1 MLNLIEVT
9 ILYQLLAGIS
19 PLIFLFYQKREGLN
33 ILFTHL
39 FCSFLCTLMIFI
51 THFYRLENL
60 IFFNSYIFSAS
71 VLLPLM
77 YYKSVEK
84 KFIKHLI
91 LIVFII
97 NLTLLISELI
107 KTDFLVISLVSE
119 NILEITLCLF
129 FYFDFLLSN
138 ELSSSK
144 KLFFWINTSFFIY
157 NCFSF
162 LFNLY
167 ITEIMHSHLWFI
179 HNIVEG
185 SSKLFITLSIW
196 KFSRENN

>member
-51 THFYRLENL
+51 THFYRVENL
-60 IFFNSYIFSAS
+60 IYLNSYIFAAS
-71 VLLPLM
+71 VLLPLI

-84 KFIKHLI
+84 KFIKSLV

-119 NILEITLCLF
+119 NILEITLCLL

-167 ITEIMHSHLWFI
+167 ITEIMDSHLWFI

-196 KFSRENN
+196 KFSKKNN